1 MKYLAACGLPVPKI
15 YAWDSGTN
23 AIGAGYIIMEK
34 VVSFVISIH
43 HLDLNPLLV
52 RFLAAL
58 LIPCGLG

>member
-1 MKYLAACGLPVPKI
+1 MGFGNERDRCRI
-15 YAWDSGTN
+15 YYYGE
-23 AIGAGYIIMEK
+23 G
-34 VVSFVISIH
+34 VLFVISIH